1 VRRFLKSQRATS
13 FHQEVIGMEDS
24 IKGELRRKQKVKE
37 NFSSKTQRLF
47 GIVKNI
53 YVKVKDSGSTIN
65 SPAYKTIG
73 TLTEYKTKVE
83 QNKAEAIVLLR
94 RQLAI

>member
-1 VRRFLKSQRATS
+1 
-13 FHQEVIGMEDS
+13 MEES
-24 IKGELRRKQKVKE
+24 IKVELGRKQKVKG
-37 NFSSKTQRLF
+37 NFSSRIQRLF

-65 SPAYKTIG
+65 SSSYKPIE
-73 TLTEYKTKVE
+73 TLTEYKTKLE
-83 QNKAEAIVLLR
+83 QKKAEAIVLLR

>member
-1 VRRFLKSQRATS
+1 
-13 FHQEVIGMEDS
+13 MEDP
-24 IKGELRRKQKVKE
+24 IKVELGRKQKVKG
-37 NFSSKTQRLF
+37 NFSLKTQGLF

-53 YVKVKDSGSTIN
+53 YVKVKDSTSTIN

-83 QNKAEAIVLLR
+83 QNKAKAIVLLR
-94 RQLAI
+94 RQLTI

>member
-1 VRRFLKSQRATS
+1 
-13 FHQEVIGMEDS
+13 
-24 IKGELRRKQKVKE
+24 
-37 NFSSKTQRLF
+37 LF

-53 YVKVKDSGSTIN
+53 YVKVKDSTSTIN

>member
-1 VRRFLKSQRATS
+1 
-13 FHQEVIGMEDS
+13 MEDP
-24 IKGELRRKQKVKE
+24 IKVELGRKQKVKG
-37 NFSSKTQRLF
+37 NFSLKTQRLF

-53 YVKVKDSGSTIN
+53 YVKVKDSRSTIN
-65 SPAYKTIG
+65 SPTYKTIG

-83 QNKAEAIVLLR
+83 QKKAEAIMTLR

>member
-1 VRRFLKSQRATS
+1 
-13 FHQEVIGMEDS
+13 MEDP
-24 IKGELRRKQKVKE
+24 IKVESGRKQKKG
-37 NFSSKTQRLF
+37 NFSLKTQGLF

-53 YVKVKDSGSTIN
+53 YIKVKDSRSTIN

-83 QNKAEAIVLLR
+83 QKKAEAIVLLR